1 MTVKRFIKIFLL
13 FVLGGII
20 AAYAVANRQPV
31 RFILDPL
38 ISRDLAASIEAPFF
52 VYLFIAMFSGILI
65 GASAVWISQRRWR
78 KAARSESREAARWK
92 REAENLKSGLQSAPG
107 RAANSNTPPRPLQSY
122 L

>member
-1 MTVKRFIKIFLL
+1 MTVKRFIKVFLL
-13 FVLGGII
+13 FVIGGII

-31 RFILDPL
+31 RFILDPF
-38 ISRDLAASIEAPFF
+38 ISRDVAASIEAPLF
-52 VYLFIAMFSGILI
+52 VYLFVVLFTGILI
-65 GASAVWISQRRWR
+65 GAAAVWISQRRWR

-107 RAANSNTPPRPLQSY
+107 RAANSNTPPRPLRSH